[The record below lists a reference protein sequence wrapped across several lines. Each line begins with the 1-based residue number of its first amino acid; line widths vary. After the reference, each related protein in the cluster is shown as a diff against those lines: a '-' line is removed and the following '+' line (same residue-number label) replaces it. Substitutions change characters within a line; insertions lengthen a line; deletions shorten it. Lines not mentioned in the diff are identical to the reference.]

1 MKKKTRLLLGAHM
14 SIAGGLEKAIE
25 RGDSIGCTAI
35 QLFTKSNRQWHAKKI
50 TDEECELFKKTW
62 KDAQHI
68 QDIVAHC
75 SYLINIG
82 AMSKEVEKKSVKSLV
97 LELDRCERLGIPY
110 LVLHPGSYTGGE
122 EGLCLEQ
129 IAANINITLEEVSG
143 KSEILIE
150 TMAGQ
155 GKTVGYS
162 FEQIAAIRKMVH
174 NKHRVGVC
182 VDTCHIFAAGY
193 EFSTPSSY
201 KNMWQQFD
209 KVIGMRHLKAIHM
222 NDSEKGLG
230 SRVDRHADIGKGKIG
245 LEPFRLI
252 MNDPALYDI
261 PKILETP
268 KKELADDV
276 RNLKV
281 LEELMTKRTIK
292 ELGEVQDGG

>member
-1 MKKKTRLLLGAHM
+1 MKKKPCLLLGAHM

-25 RGDSIGCTAI
+25 QGDSIGCTAI

-50 TDEECELFKKTW
+50 TEQECELFKQTW
-62 KDAQHI
+62 KDARYVQA
-68 QDIVAHC
+68 IVAHC

-82 AMSKEVEKKSVKSLV
+82 AASKEVEKKSVKSLA
-97 LELDRCERLGIPY
+97 LELDRCERLGIPH

-122 EGLCLEQ
+122 EESCLAQ
-129 IAANINITLEEVSG
+129 IAANIDVVLEEVPG
-143 KSEILIE
+143 KSKILIE

-155 GKTVGYS
+155 GKTVGYL
-162 FEQIAAIRKMVH
+162 FEQIAAIRKMVK
-174 NKHRVGVC
+174 NKRRVGVC

-193 EFSTPSSY
+193 EFSTPSTY
-201 KNMWQQFD
+201 KAMWRDFD
-209 KVIGMRHLKAIHM
+209 KVIGMGHLKAIHM

-230 SRVDRHADIGKGKIG
+230 SRVDRHADIGKGKRG

-261 PKILETP
+261 PKVLETP
-268 KKELADDV
+268 KRDLDDDV

-281 LEELMTKRTIK
+281 LEKLMTGKTRE
-292 ELGEVQDGG
+292 ELGEE